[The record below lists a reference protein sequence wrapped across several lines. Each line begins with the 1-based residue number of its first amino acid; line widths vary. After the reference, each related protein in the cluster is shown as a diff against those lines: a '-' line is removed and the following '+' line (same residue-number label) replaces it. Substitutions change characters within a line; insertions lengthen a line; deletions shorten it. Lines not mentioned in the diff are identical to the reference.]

1 MSKCEYVNDYWDVDN
16 RVQKF
21 KCKEIIYQDNLCKF
35 HHKDYLT
42 DATKNDVEELFQN
55 IVTESI
61 HSGNPLLCVGFRLP
75 SLKALKK
82 IPHINFIINFDYS
95 EFILEDLDIMDLT
108 FNKYVSFN
116 LVTINNTAKFDRTIF
131 EDRVVFNRT
140 KFKNAHFRGT
150 KFKNYVNFTKS
161 NFHSADF
168 SYTEFANVNFFN
180 SEFQHD
186 AFFTESE
193 FLLEADFSK
202 AKFKKLADFTNTKF
216 KNYVNFTKSKFHSA
230 DFRYAQFSNV
240 HFINTEFKYNAFF
253 TESEFL
259 LEADFSKAKFKKLAD
274 FENIKFVNYVNFTK
288 SKFHSADFRYAQFSN
303 VHFINTEFKY
313 NAFFTESE
321 FLLEADF
328 SKAKFKKLADFTNI
342 KFNNDSYIIFNGN
355 LSNVTFIDTDIKS
368 VHFGTN
374 VSWKLIDNLHND
386 HTQNTKKRNIDYK
399 IYEDL
404 QLEIKENT
412 KQNLESIKNIY
423 RDLRDNYDGNLQYD
437 ISGEFFIREMELN
450 RKYYQKNDIIKKKH
464 WLRRIFSIYGAY
476 NLFALY
482 GQSWSRPI
490 YCGVVLMT
498 IAGIVFY
505 FDHDIVTNNICNKYS
520 YSIISRALSILIP
533 FNISSC
539 SNLFDDFF
547 KLAFLPISATF
558 FIALKRKLERKLR
571 H

>member
-16 RVQKF
+16 GIQEF
-21 KCKEIIYQDNLCKF
+21 KCDEINYKDNLCKF

-42 DATKNDVEELFQN
+42 DATKNDIEKLFQN
-55 IVTESI
+55 RVTDSI
-61 HSGNPLLCVGFRLP
+61 RTGNGLLCIGYRLP

-82 IPHINFIINFDYS
+82 IPSIDFTINFDYS

-116 LVTINNTAKFDRTIF
+116 LVTINNTSIFDRTIF
-131 EDRVVFNRT
+131 KDRVVFNHT
-140 KFKNAHFRGT
+140 KFKNAYFRGT
-150 KFKNYVNFTKS
+150 KFKKHVNFTNSK
-161 NFHSADF
+161 FHSVDF
-168 SYTEFANVNFFN
+168 CYTEFANVDFTN
-180 SEFQHD
+180 SEFKHD
-186 AFFTESE
+186 AFFIESEFLLESNFSNAKFKKSAEFENNKFKKHVNFTNSKFHSANFRYAQFTNVHFINSEFENNAFFTEAE
-193 FLLEADFSK
+193 FLLEADFSN
-202 AKFKKLADFTNTKF
+202 AKFKKLAN
-216 KNYVNFTKSKFHSA
+216 
-230 DFRYAQFSNV
+230 
-240 HFINTEFKYNAFF
+240 
-253 TESEFL
+253 
-259 LEADFSKAKFKKLAD
+259 
-274 FENIKFVNYVNFTK
+274 
-288 SKFHSADFRYAQFSN
+288 
-303 VHFINTEFKY
+303 
-313 NAFFTESE
+313 
-321 FLLEADF
+321 
-328 SKAKFKKLADFTNI
+328 FTNI
-342 KFNNDSYIIFNGN
+342 KFNHDAYIIFNGN
-355 LSNVTFIDTDIKS
+355 LSNVTFTDTDIKS

-374 VSWKLIDNLHND
+374 VSWKLIDDLHND
-386 HTQNTKKRNIDYK
+386 HTQNTKKQNIDYK

-404 QLEIKENT
+404 QLETKEDT

-423 RDLRDNYDGNLQYD
+423 RDLRDNYDRNLQYD
-437 ISGEFFIREMELN
+437 ISGQFFIREMELN

-476 NLFALY
+476 NLFAVY

-490 YCGVVLMT
+490 CCGVILMI

-505 FDHDIVTNNICNKYS
+505 FDHDIVTNNTCNKHS

-533 FNISSC
+533 FNTSSC